1 MWPARRFPA
10 MLLVALTLSL
20 LVALVAAIAQPR
32 AKPARIAFLRLTPA
46 PPASALPPVVAAFQQ
61 HLRTLG
67 WVEGQNLTIEWRWAE
82 GSLDRFATL
91 VEEMVRLPVEVM
103 VVPSQVT
110 AQLAQKATTTM
121 PIIIVGGGSL
131 AQRVPSLAQPS
142 GNITGFATLGP
153 ELWSKRLELLKQVIP
168 ELTRVAVI
176 RGLFPATLEL
186 EAMEVAARALGVQLQ
201 LLEAPDSTA
210 IDQAFAAAISA
221 GAGALVGVVG
231 SGGSLSSSRPY
242 RAKIA
247 ELAVTH
253 RLPSISGERAFV
265 EAGGLMSY
273 GSSPVERG
281 QRLATYV
288 DKLLNG
294 AKPGDLPIEQPT
306 QFEFVI
312 NLKTAQA
319 LGLTI
324 PPLVLFQAT
333 EVIR

>member
-1 MWPARRFPA
+1 MPRRTLA
-10 MLLVALTLSL
+10 LLLTLSL
-20 LVALVAAIAQPR
+20 LVASLSAAA
-32 AKPARIAFLRLTPA
+32 PATRPRIAFLGLTPA
-46 PPASALPPVVAAFQQ
+46 PPASALPPLVVAFQ
-61 HLRTLG
+61 HGLRELG

-82 GSLDRFATL
+82 GSLERFATL

-110 AQLAQKATTTM
+110 AQVAQKATTTM

-131 AQRVPSLAQPS
+131 AQRVPNLAQPG
-142 GNITGFATLGP
+142 GNITGFASLGP

-186 EAMEVAARALGVQLQ
+186 EAMEVAARALGVSLQ
-201 LLEAPDSTA
+201 LLDARDSTA
-210 IDQAFAAAISA
+210 IDQAFAAAISG

-231 SGGSLSSSRPY
+231 SGGSLSTAVPY

-247 ELAVTH
+247 ELALTH
-253 RLPSISGERAFV
+253 RLPSIFNERSFA

-273 GSSPVERG
+273 GPSLTERG
-281 QRLATYV
+281 QRLAAYV
-288 DKLLNG
+288 DKILKG
-294 AKPGDLPIEQPT
+294 AKPADLPIEQPT
-306 QFEFVI
+306 TFDFVI

-324 PPLVLFQAT
+324 PPSLLFQAT